1 MGNLFVIHKDILRKI
16 FRENLIELLD
26 RTDRFMLL
34 WAGGFK
40 GQLREVLINDCS
52 KKGQLDI
59 LKWLRKIIAHGII
72 AKYQIEYQIVC
83 TPLKTG
89 ILKYWNG
96 SKKMATAGIV
106 QLLNGLLAVISS
118 KLCSSY

>member
-16 FRENLIELLD
+16 FREKLD

-59 LKWLRKIIAHGII
+59 LKWLKENNCPWDH
-72 AKYQIEYQIVC
+72 
-83 TPLKTG
+83 
-89 ILKYWNG
+89 
-96 SKKMATAGIV
+96 SKVSNSM
-106 QLLNGLLAVISS
+106 Q
-118 KLCSSY
+118 